1 MSLSSLQEVYN
12 AYLQCSSLSIDSR
25 NLPENC
31 LFVALKGSKSDGNLY
46 VEQALKQG
54 ARFALADDYS
64 LANLD
69 GVLCV
74 QDALTALQELAR
86 YHRDQLIIP
95 VIGLTGSNGKTTSK
109 ELLYSV
115 LSQKYSVFATQGNLN
130 NHIGVPL
137 SILSIKPDHEI
148 AVIEM
153 GANHQ
158 KEIAF
163 LSRIAKP
170 DWVYITNYGKA
181 HMEGFG
187 GVEGIIIG
195 KSEIYDYA
203 REFNKKALINKE
215 DKIQIEKSNGIDCV
229 TFSTQ
234 VDADFCLSPLQK
246 ETWVGITWNDVEAY
260 SQLTGA
266 YNFTNL
272 ATAVSFGKLF
282 KLSDQQIVKGIES
295 YIPGNNRSEIKRI
308 NNITL
313 IKDAYNANPSSIEVA
328 LENLSKFEGE
338 KWAVLGDMY
347 ELGSA
352 TQAEHKA
359 LIEKAKS
366 LDIELI
372 TVGAYFA
379 ECGIYSENFKDVD
392 QAIPY
397 IKSLNFEGKTLLVK
411 GSRAVRLEK
420 IYPIFEI

>member
-1 MSLSSLQEVYN
+1 MSLSSLQEVYY

-137 SILSIKPDHEI
+137 SILAIKPDHEI

-203 REFNKKALINKE
+203 LEFNKKALINKE

-282 KLSDQQIVKGIES
+282 ELSDHQIVTGIES

-313 IKDAYNANPSSIEVA
+313 IKDAYNANPSSMEVA

-359 LIEKAKS
+359 LIEKANQ
-366 LDIELI
+366 LNIQLI
-372 TVGAYFA
+372 TIGAYFA
-379 ECGIYSENFKDVD
+379 KCGMYSENFKDVD